1 MEYKNKNHAYI
12 DTAESRDAFDSRI
25 RSGKKESD
33 YEKQKKFSAALEKE
47 NSTKEQKKS
56 EYIKATEERKQ
67 QEKRLKMYQS
77 FLEDDVATYRATGDA
92 AALERINKTKTT
104 LGKVESSFL
113 KAAERNKTAATEY
126 DAAIGR
132 FNRVLGKFQT
142 ARAAWE
148 GSARTDR
155 ASIQGELERLKQERK
170 EKQKQYTESAEIVR
184 AYERAL
190 PKGQKIGE
198 WANIA
203 GARKGTRNLSMEN
216 SRDIAAH
223 RYLLKESLGKEVRD
237 LDARIEELEAELRFS
252 YVAPYINKGD
262 FEAGSAY
269 KSTKNGK
276 KVITQPVYTTINPG
290 DPNFGTIKVGER
302 IIESGFQDLL
312 YDYINKDPDAVNVQR
327 MGDGGVVSYHGVDKS
342 FLETMT
348 GDEIAIFNYIY
359 RESPEKA
366 YGFIK
371 TLEGD
376 LQLRETIKKREEWK
390 KYGKE
395 NKIIASV
402 GDVLLAGEKAKT
414 GAMNALNYIGTGEI
428 DENAGYNDLIRASG
442 AIREGVSQ
450 DMGKVGTFIYNTSMS
465 LADNVA
471 RLALSG
477 GNSGVAQSIMFGGV
491 FADTVVSAKD
501 RGLSDKQAFA
511 LGVATAGIEALTEK
525 MPLDAIL
532 DGKTLKESAK
542 RYILKGAISEAGEE
556 LTSNALSTWAD
567 VIISKDKSEWKQ
579 SIAAYEAQGFGA
591 KEAFGRAF
599 RDQALSAGVD
609 SLAGLFSG
617 AAMSGGVAVIN
628 KAAETVQKRRNDRAE
643 VAASKLAMMKEA
655 EAERERR
662 ATMPG
667 VETMPGAE
675 QKAEGTQS
683 ETFADEAGKP
693 EVILPTAETA
703 ENGTTLPMAKDF
715 IKDAQNENVT
725 VNTENVLPTFEE
737 QKAQAERAERAKKA
751 ETETERTGI
760 LLGVKEEVIQD
771 ATRASKALGIGVV
784 FYRNRGGKVT
794 KDKGYYNHK
803 DGKIY
808 LNADI
813 EDPLSFVFGHEMVH
827 HIQLTD
833 GYIKFYETVL
843 RKIQK
848 DGGDLAAMRKEIYDR
863 YARNGVQLNSIAKID
878 QELVAEY
885 AHEHLFKDVEKITSV
900 VNADKESGRKILGF
914 FDNVLAKLGNTDAR
928 ERVFIENARKIY
940 AGALGE
946 MSGERRT
953 AEHREEARAAQ
964 ETTKQEYSREELS
977 EEEYDERMD
986 ILDAERSMA
995 GESMLYD
1002 DGRQYAIE
1010 KEKGVAKEGKTWYDI
1025 KRNNK
1030 NDVTSDVETDIGD
1043 AICAIPRQDIV
1054 YAGMFAHLNG
1064 DPEFKRLYNAA
1075 KAGSYEAA
1083 EELVG
1088 KYISEE
1094 YLKTFTSKYQD
1105 VYIVPIIGGDGVSK
1119 NILPQYIAKYI
1130 ADATGNVYY
1139 NGINKLTKTGF
1150 AESKASAAKRFSV
1163 QIEFSFKNGNRT
1175 EVGEKRFVI
1184 FDDNISTGKTATAL
1198 RDFIEENGGT
1208 VLGYASLTKGRDS
1221 TDNMAITPEQ
1231 YADLKER
1238 YGEDFKHVSRIVERL
1253 TKRQAE
1259 TLQNN
1264 PALIWDAVDGR
1275 RIERTGRIEGG
1286 GRQRI
1291 REEGKTVGVSSQG
1304 RIDSKRDSQ
1313 TEERHIVDDAQNAE
1327 ERQYAI
1333 EKDGERGNAE
1343 TSSENTRADNLPKK
1357 AQAALRQTENRL
1369 SERIGEILG
1378 VPKQAQREF
1387 LKNIIR
1393 EISEGYLQSGTVD
1406 RTKAD
1411 ALFEEAYKQGVVIDA
1426 EYFEQYKHVRDHL
1439 RNTKITIAEEDRS
1452 SIADFNAFRKSTLG
1466 KLRIV
1471 NEGGIPVDVV
1481 YMELEEMAP
1490 ELFPTE
1496 ITHPGDQLQH
1506 MYEIADGIRVSEQTL
1521 EEAYGEEADTF
1532 KEMARDEFHEAL
1544 NGAVSDFKRVKRYSE
1559 DRERMAAEKKAE
1571 EDSRLKS
1578 TEDVKEA
1585 YKNLMTARR
1594 NVEKIKRNALLTEE
1608 DEMLVGQ
1615 LLRGEISPMSLD
1627 PETDNVKDILAVYNA
1642 KKKYEEYA
1650 KQLRAWNDAR
1660 KRAPL
1665 EKAKKFLEG
1674 KNVHNW
1680 GDKKILGGFRYSIET
1695 MERIFRDIMG
1705 EDAEAMKAE
1714 YITPVHKAQ
1723 AEAIKLKNEMRDR
1736 VRALG
1741 LSRKAA
1747 DGNLVSEAHAVQ
1759 LLGEAEDNIAVLKAM
1774 PKGKKRDGKT
1784 LSEWEG
1790 TVAKLW
1796 AENPKLDEVK
1806 IRKAVQEFRDI
1817 YDFLFEQMNEVR
1829 VRNGYEP
1836 VNYRRG
1842 YFPHFQPGD
1851 EGVLAQFGRIL
1862 GIDTSVSALPT
1873 TINGMTHIFR
1883 PGIQWLGNAQER
1895 LGFNTVYDAV
1905 EGFDKYIEGVADVI
1919 YQTDNIQKLRALAK
1933 EIRYAA
1939 SDEGIRKQVDAVE
1952 KREDLSREEKD
1963 ALNAKLFEEGK
1974 FSLGNFVVEL
1984 DEYTN
1989 LLANKKSR
1997 EDREMERKLGREF
2010 YNVARRINSN
2020 VAANMTALNI
2030 PSWLTNFIPLTQA
2043 WGLTDTRHLLRGMRD
2058 TLKNVKEEDDI
2069 VARSVFLTT
2078 RRDSDPIVQMWEQGE
2093 EAKTWFGKMGRGYQ
2107 AAVDKLSGGMELIDN
2122 FTSEAI
2128 VRAKYYQNLKEGMSE
2143 QAAMEDADAFAAGVM
2158 ADRSKGAMPTA
2169 FYQTNPMKKLFTQ
2182 FQIEVNNQY
2191 RYVFKDVPYA
2201 LKNKGV
2207 MALAM
2212 ALTKIVVGAFLY
2224 NELYELLF
2232 GRRAATDILGI
2243 LNDTAGDFTGYNLPS
2258 LLDIA
2263 RGEADFKEED
2273 PSAWKGVSNLVKN
2286 VGEEMPFVGG
2296 VVFGGG
2302 RVPLSSALPDAQ
2314 NLGKAIFNGD
2324 WSGKKRFATF
2334 GKEIL
2339 KPVYYGVLPGGGG
2352 QIKKVVEGAD
2362 AVIRGG
2368 SYTTDTEGKDVL
2380 QYPVYNDG
2388 WDMPVTAARA
2398 MLFGK
2403 STLPTAKDWVDG
2415 GFKSL
2420 SAKDTEAYQAML
2432 ETGAKGEDAFAA
2444 VQAVRKAEKSND
2456 KRDAIRISGLSDE
2469 AKKVLY
2475 RTKISDTRDD
2485 EIAELERKGI
2495 NFDDFLRIHNEYTTI
2510 NTQYEGEGAASKK
2523 AMAFSRW
2530 VNSQP
2535 WTKTQK
2541 DAVRDAFAYFSQI
2554 PAETGKYDAFMD
2566 AGLTDEKAA
2575 KVAEALR
2582 ALKPE
2587 KGKDKVSDLQ
2597 RYRTVATA
2605 ALTDKEKMAA
2615 LSTMMGESEYKK
2627 LDIGSRHGVTPI
2639 MYVTFKEKLLEYD
2652 EDANGTFKQ
2661 EEVTKA
2667 IRAMTGSGINLPKH
2681 DGSSF
2686 NLTNKQRAALW
2697 QMANSS
2703 WKPNK
2708 NPFDTS
2714 VGTQVYNALKNKN

>member
-1 MEYKNKNHAYI
+1 MADKKKIILTPNGAMAVPEAEAADTVRRIAEEAKKKRELAAAGKTPRTASELKTMARTVAQAKQDEEYTLREQAAARGENRQPISVMGKWHAWDMEEADRKLTKSGDRLKKAQKTSSFTSALLRAAQSNYKKNPTKENRSIFERAYSMHGEKLKAYETSRAEYEKEYTAYGKTFDTYKKYADEEAKAEQAWWNGMRSLDEINSDIENINRAI
-12 DTAESRDAFDSRI
+12 DERHRILQNANGGVDDKTLENARRRSGGLQLPSTQRTGVADVQRFTDEI
-25 RSGKKESD
+25 RS
-33 YEKQKKFSAALEKE
+33 L
-47 NSTKEQKKS
+47 
-56 EYIKATEERKQ
+56 EERKKKLEE
-67 QEKRLKMYQS
+67 EKEWAERKPEHLKIVERLAQNDFEEKAKYKTT
-77 FLEDDVATYRATGDA
+77 ENGKDVAYS
-92 AALERINKTKTT
+92 ALSKRYTEMGYDDPWYEYINGNAKVRELIEHNSNMAFTAQ
-104 LGKVESSFL
+104 LGVDNSFL
-113 KAAERNKTAATEY
+113 KEMTE
-126 DAAIGR
+126 DE
-132 FNRVLGKFQT
+132 V
-142 ARAAWE
+142 
-148 GSARTDR
+148 
-155 ASIQGELERLKQERK
+155 
-170 EKQKQYTESAEIVR
+170 
-184 AYERAL
+184 
-190 PKGQKIGE
+190 
-198 WANIA
+198 
-203 GARKGTRNLSMEN
+203 
-216 SRDIAAH
+216 
-223 RYLLKESLGKEVRD
+223 SL
-237 LDARIEELEAELRFS
+237 
-252 YVAPYINKGD
+252 
-262 FEAGSAY
+262 
-269 KSTKNGK
+269 
-276 KVITQPVYTTINPG
+276 
-290 DPNFGTIKVGER
+290 
-302 IIESGFQDLL
+302 
-312 YDYINKDPDAVNVQR
+312 
-327 MGDGGVVSYHGVDKS
+327 
-342 FLETMT
+342 
-348 GDEIAIFNYIY
+348 FNYIY
-359 RESPEKA
+359 AKEGKDSA
-366 YGFIK
+366 YKYIQHIA
-371 TLEGD
+371 GD
-376 LQLRETIKKREEWK
+376 LTQRKRQQERMELQNYARK
-390 KYGKE
+390 
-395 NKIIASV
+395 NKIVSSLESALMAPTKILSAIGQL
-402 GDVLLAGEKAKT
+402 GDYLDDGKI
-414 GAMNALNYIGTGEI
+414 N
-428 DENAGYNDLIRASG
+428 ENAGYNKFSYIPSDIREAVGKDMGDFGSWLYNTAMSG
-442 AIREGVSQ
+442 ADSTVN
-450 DMGKVGTFIYNTSMS
+450 M
-465 LADNVA
+465 LA
-471 RLALSG
+471 SG
-477 GNSGVAQSIMFGGV
+477 GNSVLHTIFSYGG
-491 FADTVVSAKD
+491 AASDTTIAAKN
-501 RGLSDKQAFA
+501 RGLSDGQAIS
-511 LGVATAGIEALTEK
+511 LGVIAGAAEAITEK
-525 MPLDAIL
+525 IGMDAL
-532 DGKTLKESAK
+532 MDVKSAK
-542 RYILKGAISEAGEE
+542 TWKQYILRNAKAEAGEE
-556 LTSNALSTWAD
+556 TLSNIANTIGD
-567 VIISKDKSEWKQ
+567 VIVAGGESEFFQVVERYKK
-579 SIAAYEAQGFGA
+579 EGM
-591 KEAFGRAF
+591 KENEAFGKAIG
-599 RDQALSAGVD
+599 DQLLAMGADAAAGFLTGATLSSA
-609 SLAGLFSG
+609 SS
-617 AAMSGGVAVIN
+617 VIVST
-628 KAAETVQKRRNDRAE
+628 AEKVQKRLDDRAE

-655 EAERERR
+655 ETERERR
-662 ATMPG
+662 SA
-667 VETMPGAE
+667 MPGAE

-683 ETFADEAGKP
+683 EAFTDETGKP

-703 ENGTTLPMAKDF
+703 GDGTTLPTARDF
-715 IKDAQNENVT
+715 KRGAQNDNVT

-760 LLGVKEEVIQD
+760 LLSAKEEAIQD
-771 ATRASKALGIGVV
+771 ATRVSKTLGIGVV

-848 DGGDLAAMRKEIYDR
+848 DGGDLAAMRKEIHDR
-863 YARNGVQLNSIAKID
+863 YLRNGVQLNSIAKID

-914 FDNVLAKLGNTDAR
+914 FDNVLAKLGNTDAS
-928 ERVFIENARKIY
+928 ERVFIERARKIY

-946 MSGERRT
+946 MGGERRT
-953 AEHREEARAAQ
+953 AEHREEAHAAQ
-964 ETTKQEYSREELS
+964 ETAKQEYSREELS

-1010 KEKGVAKEGKTWYDI
+1010 KEKGVAKHIRNNYNNTNGETGGVNDGREVGNDNLWRRSENANSGEQHTKGNESGRGTEEHGKEAGLGVHGGRSGENLHIKDNEGREISVENAEKLRDTAITDENGNPLATYHFTADMNFRTFAKGDTGFHFGNEAQARKRAKDLGEKQGRIFRAYLNSQNPIRFRLDINSWVPSHAGLYLWSEGLLTDAEWNEVRSLSGMDYSSDASVKLREILEAKGYDGFIYPNGVEGEGDSYLVFRDEQIIKTDI
-1025 KRNNK
+1025 KG
-1030 NDVTSDVETDIGD
+1030 VEVQEFD
-1043 AICAIPRQDIV
+1043 AD
-1054 YAGMFAHLNG
+1054 
-1064 DPEFKRLYNAA
+1064 
-1075 KAGSYEAA
+1075 
-1083 EELVG
+1083 
-1088 KYISEE
+1088 
-1094 YLKTFTSKYQD
+1094 
-1105 VYIVPIIGGDGVSK
+1105 
-1119 NILPQYIAKYI
+1119 
-1130 ADATGNVYY
+1130 
-1139 NGINKLTKTGF
+1139 
-1150 AESKASAAKRFSV
+1150 
-1163 QIEFSFKNGNRT
+1163 
-1175 EVGEKRFVI
+1175 
-1184 FDDNISTGKTATAL
+1184 
-1198 RDFIEENGGT
+1198 ENGG
-1208 VLGYASLTKGRDS
+1208 
-1221 TDNMAITPEQ
+1221 
-1231 YADLKER
+1231 
-1238 YGEDFKHVSRIVERL
+1238 
-1253 TKRQAE
+1253 
-1259 TLQNN
+1259 
-1264 PALIWDAVDGR
+1264 
-1275 RIERTGRIEGG
+1275 
-1286 GRQRI
+1286 
-1291 REEGKTVGVSSQG
+1291 
-1304 RIDSKRDSQ
+1304 
-1313 TEERHIVDDAQNAE
+1313 
-1327 ERQYAI
+1327 RQYAI
-1333 EKDGERGNAE
+1333 EKGGEWGNTE

-1369 SERIGEILG
+1369 SEHIGEILG

-1411 ALFEEAYKQGVVIDA
+1411 ALFEEAYKQGVVVDA
-1426 EYFEQYKHVRDHL
+1426 EYFEQYKHIRDLL

-1471 NEGGIPVDVV
+1471 NEGGIPVDVA

-1506 MYEIADGIRVSEQTL
+1506 MYEIADGIRVSEQTM

-1559 DRERMAAEKKAE
+1559 DKERMAAEKKAE

-1585 YKNLMTARR
+1585 YKNLKAARR
-1594 NVEKIKRNALLTEE
+1594 DAEKIKRRVLLTEE
-1608 DEMLVGQ
+1608 DEMRVGQ

-1650 KQLRAWNDAR
+1650 KQIRAWNAAR
-1660 KRAPL
+1660 KEVLSERA
-1665 EKAKKFLEG
+1665 KSFLE
-1674 KNVHNW
+1674 NVHNW
-1680 GDKKILGGFRYSIET
+1680 KDKQLLGGFRYSIET

-1705 EDAEAMKAE
+1705 EDAEAMITE

-1723 AEAIKLKNEMRDR
+1723 AESTKLKNEMRDR

-1774 PKGKKRDGKT
+1774 PKGKERDGKT

-1817 YDFLFEQMNEVR
+1817 YDSLFEQMNEAR

-1919 YQTDNIQKLRALAK
+1919 HQTDNIQKLRALAK

-1963 ALNAKLFEEGK
+1963 ALSAKLFEEGK
-1974 FSLGNFVVEL
+1974 FKLGNFIVEL

-2010 YNVARRINSN
+2010 YNVARRINGN

-2043 WGLTDTRHLLRGMRD
+2043 WGLTDTRYLLTGMRNA
-2058 TLKNVKEEDDI
+2058 LKGAKMGDD
-2069 VARSVFLTT
+2069 VVSRSVFLTN
-2078 RRDSDPIVQMWEQGE
+2078 RRGADPIVQIWQQGE
-2093 EAKTWFGKMGRGYQ
+2093 EAKTWLGKMGRGYQ

-2143 QAAMEDADAFAAGVM
+2143 QAAMDDADAFAAGVM

-2224 NELYELLF
+2224 NELYELIF

-2273 PSAWKGVSNLVKN
+2273 PSAWKGVSNLTKN
-2286 VGEEMPFVGG
+2286 IGEEMPFVGG

-2362 AVIRGG
+2362 AVIKGG
-2368 SYTTDTEGKDVL
+2368 SYTTDTEGRDVL

-2541 DAVRDAFAYFSQI
+2541 DAVRDAFVYFSQI
-2554 PAETGKYDAFMD
+2554 PAEAGKYDAFMD

-2652 EDANGTFKQ
+2652 KDANGTFKQ

-2703 WKPNK
+2703 WKPYK

-2714 VGTQVYNALKNKN
+2714 VGAQVYNALKKNKKSKK